1 MDDVFIARNQL
12 TKLKF
17 ILHEYREKLWKKPKF
32 MKKKIFFFAKF
43 CLGDH
48 NLIEES
54 NLPGLVL

>member
-12 TKLKF
+12 TERSLSHMSIERNF
-17 ILHEYREKLWKKPKF
+17 EKKSKS
-32 MKKKIFFFAKF
+32 MKKKSFFLGKI

-48 NLIEES
+48 SLIEES